1 MSDSANGESAPA
13 RSTAS
18 RSAGGYACS
27 AVARMRTFGRG
38 PGSTSMAARL
48 IPSPEVPDIM
58 PTAITCR
65 FSCERRRHGFVHR
78 DAEAVHRVVVA
89 APEVHAV
96 REQNDG
102 EVELWIDPERRAG
115 ESSVAVCVDAEVAAD
130 HRAVGRAES
139 EAESAPHVLLLH
151 MLRARE

>member
-1 MSDSANGESAPA
+1 MSESAKGASAPA

-27 AVARMRTFGRG
+27 AVARMRTLGRG

-48 IPSPEVPDIM
+48 MPSPEVPDII
-58 PTAITCR
+58 PTAIIYR
-65 FSCERRRHGFVHR
+65 FSCERRGHGFVHR

-96 REQNDG
+96 REQHDR
-102 EVELWIDPERRAG
+102 EVQLRIDPERGSREAG
-115 ESSVAVCVDAEVAAD
+115 VAVRVDAEVAAH
-130 HRAVGRAES
+130 HR
-139 EAESAPHVLLLH
+139 
-151 MLRARE
+151 